1 MNAMNGIE
9 ELKKKIQ
16 EAKTAGVLDGKSR
29 EKLILVFEDGS
40 EEELGIQ
47 YIKMASK
54 GDTIFGTRLGWFIA
68 TNLLYETYLTL
79 SSHELLSLYAARVY
93 AFPLKYNLQRNFC
106 LVKVLK
112 VEVEKTVVED
122 EEKLVRGFEI
132 PYKDFIIRRGEV
144 EGTKYLVRKLVQ
156 LIGDTV
162 TEKDLEKSFWTH
174 TFERGTE
181 AIWSNDKEV
190 RYDIRIFDPILGLWF
205 EQYGPERLRLFK
217 GIPKKDMLRIS
228 KAFVIAYPMIEYKYA
243 PADRQFDARHYALYK
258 IFYDGSEYEI
268 PFFGNRPNAL
278 TFRIT
283 ARRFALSKHYRNAF
297 GVNIVNA
304 YPWEFVQAL
313 HYLKDFDYESIEVKD
328 LSPYERFIEMFFVR
342 TPARKL
348 EHVKNFMKAADT
360 VKKLV
365 PDSDVTL
372 YVTFVLSKKARIAQ
386 KEKSYSGFRYKPG
399 EGLQVLQSA
408 PPTKVTAIAIKGDFE
423 KDYIKFSGLGKLMEY
438 QFGPTE
444 KKLEILRKD
453 IEELREMVKAKAGKD
468 LLEMHPE
475 KEIIPIFGEII
486 ASTDK
491 TNNIAVLILKQTN
504 RKVKV
509 PSEVLLKLAGLIKT
523 GRPEDFTKDR
533 LADILKYAR
542 IAVKYEIKRHG
553 YSSKTGVIFAGSPE
567 EIVRKVLEVIRGMP
581 ERLAKL
587 VTDIETIEREVKEI
601 HVPIKASSRIEALRF
616 TSGERSDSNFY
627 IF

>member
-1 MNAMNGIE
+1 MNGIE

-16 EAKTAGVLDGKSR
+16 ETKTAGKPLIDDR
-29 EKLILVFEDGS
+29 PDEEPQRLILIFEDGS
-40 EEELGIQ
+40 EEQLEIE
-47 YIKMASK
+47 YTKMASK

-79 SSHELLSLYAARVY
+79 SSHEFLSLHATKVY
-93 AFPLKYNLQRNFC
+93 AFPLKYNPQRNFC

-112 VEVEKTVVED
+112 VEIEKTVVQD

-132 PYKDFIIRRGEV
+132 PYRDFIIRHGEV

-156 LIGDTV
+156 FIGGTV

-181 AIWSNDKEV
+181 AIWANEGREV
-190 RYDIRIFDPILGLWF
+190 RYDIRIFDPVLGIWF
-205 EQYGPERLRLFK
+205 EQYGPDRLKIFK
-217 GIPKKDMLRIS
+217 GVPKKDMLRIS

-243 PADRQFDARHYALYK
+243 PADRQFDVRQYALYK
-258 IFYDGSEYEI
+258 VFYDGKEYEI
-268 PFFGNRPNAL
+268 PFFGNRPHAL

-283 ARRFALSKHYRNAF
+283 TRRFALSKHYRNAF
-297 GVNIVNA
+297 GVNLVNA
-304 YPWEFVQAL
+304 HPWEFVQAL
-313 HYLKDFDYESIEVKD
+313 HYLKDFDYEGIKVKD
-328 LSPYERFIEMFFVR
+328 LSPYERFVEMFFVR
-342 TPARKL
+342 TPERKL
-348 EHVKNFMKAADT
+348 EHVKNFIKAADM

-386 KEKSYSGFRYKPG
+386 KEKSYSGFRYKLG
-399 EGLQVLQSA
+399 ESLQVLQSA

-444 KKLEILRKD
+444 KKLEILKKD
-453 IEELREMVKAKAGKD
+453 IEELRETVKAKAGKD

-491 TNNIAVLILKQTN
+491 TSNIAVLILKQTS

-523 GRPEDFTKDR
+523 GRPEDFTKER
-533 LADILKYAR
+533 LADILRYAR
-542 IAVKYEIKRHG
+542 IAVKYEIKRRG

-567 EIVRKVLEVIRGMP
+567 EIVRKVLEVVKGMP

-587 VTDIETIEREVKEI
+587 MTDIETVEREAKEI
-601 HVPIKASSRIEALRF
+601 YVPVKVSSRIEALRF
-616 TSGERSDSNFY
+616 TS
-627 IF
+627 

>member
-16 EAKTAGVLDGKSR
+16 EAKTAGVLDGKSQ

-40 EEELGIQ
+40 EELLDIQ
-47 YIKMASK
+47 YTKMASK

-68 TNLLYETYLTL
+68 TNLLYEKYLTL
-79 SSHELLSLYAARVY
+79 SSHEFLTLYATKVY
-93 AFPLKYNLQRNFC
+93 ALPLKYNPQRNFC

-112 VEVEKTVVED
+112 VELEKTVVED

-132 PYKDFIIRRGEV
+132 PIKDFIIRRGEV

-162 TEKDLEKSFWTH
+162 TERDLEKSFWTH

-181 AIWSNDKEV
+181 AIWANEDREI
-190 RYDIRIFDPILGLWF
+190 RYDIRIFDPILGIWF
-205 EQYGPERLRLFK
+205 EQYGPEKLKLFK

-228 KAFVIAYPMIEYKYA
+228 KAFVIAYPMIQYIYA
-243 PADRQFDARHYALYK
+243 PANRRIDTRHYALYK
-258 IFYDGSEYEI
+258 VFYDGKEYEI
-268 PFFGNRPNAL
+268 PFFGNRPHAL

-283 ARRFALSKHYRNAF
+283 TRRFALSKHYRNAF
-297 GVNIVNA
+297 GVNIVGA
-304 YPWEFVQAL
+304 DPWEFVQAL
-313 HYLKDFDYESIEVKD
+313 HYLKDFDYEGIKVKD

-342 TPARKL
+342 TPERKL
-348 EHVKNFMKAADT
+348 EHVRNFMKVADI

-372 YVTFVLSKKARIAQ
+372 YVTFVLSKKAKIGE

-399 EGLQVLQSA
+399 EGLQVLQNA
-408 PPTKVTAIAIKGDFE
+408 PPVRVTAIAIKGDFE
-423 KDYIKFSGLGKLMEY
+423 RDYIKFSGLGKLMEY
-438 QFGPTE
+438 QFGSTE
-444 KKLEILRKD
+444 KKLEILKRD

-523 GRPEDFTKDR
+523 GRPEDFTKER
-533 LADILKYAR
+533 LADVLRYAR

-567 EIVRKVLEVIRGMP
+567 EIVRKVLEVVKGMP

-587 VTDIETIEREVKEI
+587 LTDIETVEREVKEVY
-601 HVPIKASSRIEALRF
+601 VPVTVSPRIGALRL
-616 TSGERSDSNFY
+616 TS
-627 IF
+627 

>member
-1 MNAMNGIE
+1 MNGIE

-16 EAKTAGVLDGKSR
+16 ETKTAGKPLIDDR
-29 EKLILVFEDGS
+29 PDEEPQRLILIFEDGS
-40 EEELGIQ
+40 EEQLEIE
-47 YIKMASK
+47 YTKMASK

-79 SSHELLSLYAARVY
+79 SSHEFLSLHATKVY
-93 AFPLKYNLQRNFC
+93 AFPLKYNPQRNFC

-112 VEVEKTVVED
+112 VEIEKTVVQD

-132 PYKDFIIRRGEV
+132 PYRDFIIRHGEV

-156 LIGDTV
+156 FIGGTV

-181 AIWSNDKEV
+181 AIWANEGREV
-190 RYDIRIFDPILGLWF
+190 RYDIRIFDPVLGIWF
-205 EQYGPERLRLFK
+205 EQYGPDRLKIFK
-217 GIPKKDMLRIS
+217 GVPKKDMLRIS

-243 PADRQFDARHYALYK
+243 PADRQFDVRQYALYK
-258 IFYDGSEYEI
+258 VFYDGKEYEI
-268 PFFGNRPNAL
+268 PFFGNRPHAL

-283 ARRFALSKHYRNAF
+283 TRRFALSKHYRNAF
-297 GVNIVNA
+297 GVNLVNA
-304 YPWEFVQAL
+304 HPWEFVQAL
-313 HYLKDFDYESIEVKD
+313 HYLKDFDYEGIKAKD
-328 LSPYERFIEMFFVR
+328 LSPYERFVEMFFVR
-342 TPARKL
+342 TPERKL
-348 EHVKNFMKAADT
+348 EHVKNFIKAADM

-444 KKLEILRKD
+444 KKLEILKKD

-491 TNNIAVLILKQTN
+491 TSNIAVLILKQTS

-523 GRPEDFTKDR
+523 GRPEDFTKER
-533 LADILKYAR
+533 LADILRYAR
-542 IAVKYEIKRHG
+542 IAVKYEIKRRG

-567 EIVRKVLEVIRGMP
+567 EIVRKVLEVVKGMP

-587 VTDIETIEREVKEI
+587 MTDIETVEREAKEI
-601 HVPIKASSRIEALRF
+601 YVPVKVSSRIEALRF
-616 TSGERSDSNFY
+616 TS
-627 IF
+627 

>member
-1 MNAMNGIE
+1 MNGIE

-16 EAKTAGVLDGKSR
+16 ETKTAGKPLIDDR
-29 EKLILVFEDGS
+29 PDEEPQRLILIFEDGS
-40 EEELGIQ
+40 EEQLEIE
-47 YIKMASK
+47 YTKMASK

-79 SSHELLSLYAARVY
+79 SSHEFLSLHATKVY
-93 AFPLKYNLQRNFC
+93 AFPLKYNPQRNFC

-112 VEVEKTVVED
+112 VEIEKTVVQD

-132 PYKDFIIRRGEV
+132 PYRDFIIRHGEV

-156 LIGDTV
+156 FIGGTV

-181 AIWSNDKEV
+181 AIWANEGREV
-190 RYDIRIFDPILGLWF
+190 RYDIRIFDPVLGIWF
-205 EQYGPERLRLFK
+205 EQYGPDRLKIFK
-217 GIPKKDMLRIS
+217 GVPKKDMLRIS

-243 PADRQFDARHYALYK
+243 PADRQFDVRQYALYK
-258 IFYDGSEYEI
+258 VFYDGKEYEI
-268 PFFGNRPNAL
+268 PFFGNRPHAL

-283 ARRFALSKHYRNAF
+283 TRRFALSKHYRNAF
-297 GVNIVNA
+297 GVNLVNA
-304 YPWEFVQAL
+304 HPWEFVQAL
-313 HYLKDFDYESIEVKD
+313 HYLKDFDYEGIKAKD
-328 LSPYERFIEMFFVR
+328 LSPYERFVEMFFVR
-342 TPARKL
+342 TPERKL
-348 EHVKNFMKAADT
+348 EHVKNFIKAADI

-444 KKLEILRKD
+444 KKLEILKKD

-491 TNNIAVLILKQTN
+491 TSNIAVLILKQTS

-523 GRPEDFTKDR
+523 GRPEDFTKER
-533 LADILKYAR
+533 LADILRYAR
-542 IAVKYEIKRHG
+542 IAVKYEIKRRG

-567 EIVRKVLEVIRGMP
+567 EIVRKVLEVVKGMP

-587 VTDIETIEREVKEI
+587 MTDIETVEREAKEI
-601 HVPIKASSRIEALRF
+601 YVPVKVSSRIEALRF
-616 TSGERSDSNFY
+616 TS
-627 IF
+627 

>member
-1 MNAMNGIE
+1 MNGIE
-9 ELKKKIQ
+9 ELKSKIQ
-16 EAKTAGVLDGKSR
+16 EAKTAGALNGQSQ

-40 EEELGIQ
+40 EEELSIQ
-47 YIKMASK
+47 YTKMASK
-54 GDTIFGTRLGWFIA
+54 GDTIFGTRMGWFIA
-68 TNLLYETYLTL
+68 TNLLYEKYTSLF
-79 SSHELLSLYAARVY
+79 SHQFLSLNALRVY

-106 LVKVLK
+106 LIKVLK
-112 VEVEKTVVED
+112 VELEKTVAED

-132 PYKDFIIRRGEV
+132 PIEDFIIRHGET
-144 EGTKYLVRKLVQ
+144 EETKYLVKKLVEV
-156 LIGDTV
+156 IGDTV
-162 TEKDLEKSFWTH
+162 NEKELERTFWTH
-174 TFERGTE
+174 FWERGTE
-181 AIWSNDKEV
+181 AIWGNDKEI

-205 EQYGPERLRLFK
+205 EQYSPDKLRFFR

-228 KAFVIAYPMIEYKYA
+228 KAFVIAYPMIQYTYA
-243 PADRQFDARHYALYK
+243 PVGRQIDTRHYALYK
-258 IFYDGSEYEI
+258 VFYDGKEYEI
-268 PFFGNRPNAL
+268 PFFGNRPHAL

-283 ARRFALSKHYRNAF
+283 TRRFALSKHYRNAF

-304 YPWEFVQAL
+304 HPWEFVQAL
-313 HYLKDFDYESIEVKD
+313 HYLKDFDYEGIKVKS
-328 LSPYERFIEMFFVR
+328 LSPYERFVEMFFVR
-342 TPARKL
+342 TPERKL
-348 EHVKNFMKAADT
+348 EHVRDFMKAADI

-372 YVTFVLSKKARIAQ
+372 YVTFVLSKRAKMAQ

-399 EGLQVLQSA
+399 EGLQVLQNA
-408 PPTKVTAIAIKGDFE
+408 PPVRVTAIAIKGDFE
-423 KDYIKFSGLGKLMEY
+423 RDYIRFSGLGKLMEY
-438 QFGPTE
+438 QFGSTE
-444 KKLEILRKD
+444 KKLEILKKD
-453 IEELREMVKAKAGKD
+453 IEELKEMVKAKAEKD

-491 TNNIAVLILKQTN
+491 TSNIAVLILKQTN

-523 GRPEDFTKDR
+523 GRPEDFTKER

-567 EIVRKVLEVIRGMP
+567 EIVRKVLEVIRRMP

-587 VTDIETIEREVKEI
+587 VIDIETIEREAKEI
-601 HVPIKASSRIEALRF
+601 YVPIRVSSRIEALRL
-616 TSGERSDSNFY
+616 TS
-627 IF
+627 

>member
-1 MNAMNGIE
+1 MNGIE

-16 EAKTAGVLDGKSR
+16 ETKTAGKPLIDDR
-29 EKLILVFEDGS
+29 PDEEPQRLILIFEDGS
-40 EEELGIQ
+40 EEQLEIE
-47 YIKMASK
+47 YTKMASK

-79 SSHELLSLYAARVY
+79 SSHEFLSLHATKVY
-93 AFPLKYNLQRNFC
+93 AFPLKYNPQRNFC

-112 VEVEKTVVED
+112 VEIEKTVVQD

-132 PYKDFIIRRGEV
+132 PYRDFIIRHGEV

-156 LIGDTV
+156 FIGGTV

-181 AIWSNDKEV
+181 AIWANEGREV
-190 RYDIRIFDPILGLWF
+190 RYDIRIFDPVLGIWF
-205 EQYGPERLRLFK
+205 EQYGPDRLKIFK
-217 GIPKKDMLRIS
+217 GVPKKDMLRIS

-243 PADRQFDARHYALYK
+243 PADRQFDVRHYALYK
-258 IFYDGSEYEI
+258 VFYDGKEYEI
-268 PFFGNRPNAL
+268 PFFGNRPHAL

-283 ARRFALSKHYRNAF
+283 TRRFALSKHYRNAF
-297 GVNIVNA
+297 GVNLVNA
-304 YPWEFVQAL
+304 HPWEFVQAL
-313 HYLKDFDYESIEVKD
+313 HYLKDFDYEGIKVKD
-328 LSPYERFIEMFFVR
+328 LSPYERFVEMFFVR
-342 TPARKL
+342 TPERKL
-348 EHVKNFMKAADT
+348 EHIKNFMRAADI

-365 PDSDVTL
+365 PDSDVAL

-444 KKLEILRKD
+444 KKLEILKKD
-453 IEELREMVKAKAGKD
+453 IEELRETVKAKAGKD

-491 TNNIAVLILKQTN
+491 TSNIAVLILKQTS

-523 GRPEDFTKDR
+523 GRPEDFTKER
-533 LADILKYAR
+533 LADILRYAR
-542 IAVKYEIKRHG
+542 IAVKYEIKRRG

-567 EIVRKVLEVIRGMP
+567 EIVRKVLEVVKGMP

-587 VTDIETIEREVKEI
+587 MTDIETVEREAKEI
-601 HVPIKASSRIEALRF
+601 YVPVKVSSRIEALRF
-616 TSGERSDSNFY
+616 TS
-627 IF
+627 

>member
-9 ELKKKIQ
+9 ELRNKIQ
-16 EAKTAGVLDGKSR
+16 EAKTARILNGKSQ

-40 EEELGIQ
+40 EELLDIQ
-47 YIKMASK
+47 YTKMASK

-68 TNLLYETYLTL
+68 TNLLYEKYLAL
-79 SSHELLSLYAARVY
+79 SSHEFLSLYATKVY
-93 AFPLKYNLQRNFC
+93 ALPLKYNPQRSFC

-112 VEVEKTVVED
+112 VEVEKTATES

-132 PYKDFIIRRGEV
+132 PVKDFIIRHGEV

-162 TEKDLEKSFWTH
+162 TEKDLEKSFWTR
-174 TFERGTE
+174 TFEKGTE
-181 AIWSNDKEV
+181 AIWANEDREI
-190 RYDIRIFDPILGLWF
+190 RYDIRIFDPILGVWF
-205 EQYGPERLRLFK
+205 EQYGPDRLKLFK
-217 GIPKKDMLRIS
+217 GVSKKDMLRIS

-243 PADRQFDARHYALYK
+243 PADRQFDVRQYTLYK
-258 IFYDGSEYEI
+258 VFYDGKEYEI
-268 PFFGNRPNAL
+268 PFFGNRPHAL

-283 ARRFALSKHYRNAF
+283 TRRFALSKHYRNAF
-297 GVNIVNA
+297 GVNIVGA
-304 YPWEFVQAL
+304 DPWEFVQAL
-313 HYLKDFDYESIEVKD
+313 HYLKDFDYEGIKVKD
-328 LSPYERFIEMFFVR
+328 LLPYERFVEMFFVR
-342 TPARKL
+342 TPERKL
-348 EHVKNFMKAADT
+348 EHVRNFMKAADI

-372 YVTFVLSKKARIAQ
+372 YVTFVLSKKAKIAE

-408 PPTKVTAIAIKGDFE
+408 PPVRVTAIAIKGDFE
-423 KDYIKFSGLGKLMEY
+423 RDYIRFSGLGKLMEY
-438 QFGPTE
+438 QFGSTE
-444 KKLEILRKD
+444 KKLEILKKD

-475 KEIIPIFGEII
+475 KEIIPIFKEII
-486 ASTDK
+486 SSTDK
-491 TNNIAVLILKQTN
+491 TSNIAVLILKQTS

-523 GRPEDFTKDR
+523 GRSEDFTKER
-533 LADILKYAR
+533 LADVLKYAR

-567 EIVRKVLEVIRGMP
+567 EIVRKVLEVIKGMP

-587 VTDIETIEREVKEI
+587 VTDIETVEREVKEVY
-601 HVPIKASSRIEALRF
+601 VPVKVSSRVEAF
-616 TSGERSDSNFY
+616 K
-627 IF
+627 I

>member
-1 MNAMNGIE
+1 MNGIE

-16 EAKTAGVLDGKSR
+16 ETKTAGKPLIDDR
-29 EKLILVFEDGS
+29 PDEEPQRLILIFEDGS
-40 EEELGIQ
+40 EEQLEIE
-47 YIKMASK
+47 YTKMASK

-79 SSHELLSLYAARVY
+79 SSHEFLSLHATKVY
-93 AFPLKYNLQRNFC
+93 AFPLKYNPQRNFC

-112 VEVEKTVVED
+112 VEIEKTVVQD

-132 PYKDFIIRRGEV
+132 PYRDFIIRHGEV

-156 LIGDTV
+156 FIGGTV

-181 AIWSNDKEV
+181 AIWANEGREV
-190 RYDIRIFDPILGLWF
+190 RYDIRIFDPVLGIWF
-205 EQYGPERLRLFK
+205 EQYGPDRLKIFK
-217 GIPKKDMLRIS
+217 GVPKKDMLRIS

-243 PADRQFDARHYALYK
+243 PADRQFDVRHYALYK
-258 IFYDGSEYEI
+258 VFYDGKEYEI
-268 PFFGNRPNAL
+268 PFFGNRPHAL

-283 ARRFALSKHYRNAF
+283 TRRFALSKHYRNAF
-297 GVNIVNA
+297 GVNLVNA
-304 YPWEFVQAL
+304 HPWEFVQAL
-313 HYLKDFDYESIEVKD
+313 HYLKDFDYEGIKAKD
-328 LSPYERFIEMFFVR
+328 LSPYERFVEMFFVR
-342 TPARKL
+342 TPERKL
-348 EHVKNFMKAADT
+348 EHIKNFMRAADI

-365 PDSDVTL
+365 PDSDVAL

-444 KKLEILRKD
+444 KKLEILKKD
-453 IEELREMVKAKAGKD
+453 IEELRETVKAKAGKD

-491 TNNIAVLILKQTN
+491 TSNIAVLILKQTS

-523 GRPEDFTKDR
+523 GRPEDFTKER
-533 LADILKYAR
+533 LADVLRYAR
-542 IAVKYEIKRHG
+542 IAVKYEIKRRG

-567 EIVRKVLEVIRGMP
+567 EIVRKVLEVVKGMP

-587 VTDIETIEREVKEI
+587 MTDIETVEREAKEI
-601 HVPIKASSRIEALRF
+601 YVPVKVSSRIEALRF
-616 TSGERSDSNFY
+616 TS
-627 IF
+627 